1 MSYNPDQY
9 WNDIFKH
16 GVDAQSV
23 CYPEW
28 PLTYNHFLHEQQ
40 FQTLNEILKK
50 IKFNFIT
57 QVSLKLAQEQV
68 FGSNFSSNITLQIM

>member
-50 IKFNFIT
+50 K
-57 QVSLKLAQEQV
+57 
-68 FGSNFSSNITLQIM
+68 SNSTL